1 MPAYDFQLSDTVSVI
16 DGSLYCKTPN
26 GGLELIT
33 YTGRNA
39 AHVIIADG
47 TVRITGQAFA
57 GSAVEQVTLPY
68 TVASI
73 GHKAFYGCQQL
84 KLVVFTSFNAPILE
98 EEFDATYYEGL
109 EHIPGTG
116 DYGSYT
122 DYDGTE
128 VMIKPAEIVP
138 FFMWNA
144 TGGMYSNCYYGAN
157 FIDYVGY
164 VENKPVMVRPSNG
177 QGYETF
183 IMEQY
188 FAFVFDGSVA
198 AEDMT
203 LEAIAAINRIP
214 SRVELKDEA
223 VVLAARAAYD
233 KVLNKAQQALVSNYS
248 VLLTAEQRILALK
261 TSGETPNEEQPPVVE
276 EDNGDVLLIVLCCAM
291 CFVATASIV
300 LLILQRKALKAGAKA
315 EEEIEETVSEEET
328 AETEE

>member
-1 MPAYDFQLSDTVSVI
+1 
-16 DGSLYCKTPN
+16 
-26 GGLELIT
+26 
-33 YTGRNA
+33 
-39 AHVIIADG
+39 
-47 TVRITGQAFA
+47 
-57 GSAVEQVTLPY
+57 
-68 TVASI
+68 
-73 GHKAFYGCQQL
+73 
-84 KLVVFTSFNAPILE
+84 
-98 EEFDATYYEGL
+98 
-109 EHIPGTG
+109 
-116 DYGSYT
+116 
-122 DYDGTE
+122 
-128 VMIKPAEIVP
+128 
-138 FFMWNA
+138 MWNA

-276 EDNGDVLLIVLCCAM
+276 EDNGNVLLIVLCCIM
-291 CFVATASIV
+291 CFVATASTV
-300 LLILQRKALKAGAKA
+300 LLILQRKALKSGAKA
-315 EEEIEETVSEEET
+315 EEETEETVSEEET